1 MTIITLV
8 DNYDTVLPLFFLV
21 NIIGQ
26 YFFFF
31 KKNKNKN
38 SSTQYREMVG
48 ARAAIMIYGTVL
60 DDRLKCVRKTG
71 INNLFGKA

>member
-1 MTIITLV
+1 LDST
-8 DNYDTVLPLFFLV
+8 FF
-21 NIIGQ
+21 
-26 YFFFF
+26 
-31 KKNKNKN
+31 KNKNKN
-38 SSTQYREMVG
+38 SSTQDREMVG